1 VKEVISSDINL
12 LAAQIEN
19 LKDDVSN
26 GENIQGTMVRGRCW

>member
-19 LKDDVSN
+19 LKDDVSS
-26 GENIQGTMVRGRCW
+26 GENI

>member
-19 LKDDVSN
+19 LKDVVSK
-26 GENIQGTMVRGRCW
+26 GENIRDTMVKGHCW